1 MDGLDRII
9 NPVPEDEKSREAIYH
24 LLDKVLVV
32 YYLQTTKDGKPL
44 EKSFEELKKEVRKY
58 EMIII
63 TGYGEY
69 KINLGKYVEE
79 RGLGGILKQA
89 INLGRP
95 YNIMQQ
101 RYKDYDFIGFV
112 IYERDDLRRLIEE
125 SNKKFGLED
134 RIIGFTIVVSY

>member
-1 MDGLDRII
+1 MDSLDRII
-9 NPVPEDEKSREAIYH
+9 NPIPEDEKLRKAIYR
-24 LLDKVLVV
+24 LLDNVLAA
-32 YYLQTTKDGKPL
+32 YYLQTTEDGEPL
-44 EKSFEELKKEVRKY
+44 EKSSEKLKKEVRKY

-63 TGYGEY
+63 TKNGVY

-79 RGLGGILKQA
+79 KGLGGILKQA

-112 IYERDDLRRLIEE
+112 IYEGDYLRKLIEE
-125 SNKKFGLED
+125 SNKKYGLED
-134 RIIGFTIVVSY
+134 RIIGFTIVV

>member
-9 NPVPEDEKSREAIYH
+9 NPIPEDEKVREAIYY
-24 LLDKVLVV
+24 LLDNVLAV
-32 YYLQTTKDGKPL
+32 YYLQTTKDGEPL
-44 EKSFEELKKEVRKY
+44 EESSEKLKKEVEKY
-58 EMIII
+58 KMIII

-69 KINLGKYVEE
+69 TINLGKYVEE
-79 RGLGGILKQA
+79 KGFGGILKQA

-112 IYERDDLRRLIEE
+112 IYERKYLNRLIEE
-125 SNKKFGLED
+125 SNKKYGLED
-134 RIIGFTIVVSY
+134 RIIGFTIVVEY